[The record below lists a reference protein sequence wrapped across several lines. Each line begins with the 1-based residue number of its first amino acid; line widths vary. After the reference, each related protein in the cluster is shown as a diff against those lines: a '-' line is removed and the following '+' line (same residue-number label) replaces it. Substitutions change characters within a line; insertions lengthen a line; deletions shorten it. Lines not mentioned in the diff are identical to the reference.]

1 MRFSF
6 APEIL
11 RCIYGYN
18 HGDSS
23 RYPLAVI
30 IRLFDMPVRLFI
42 YYCRKLKTYG
52 LRYMRSVIDYLHAL
66 TFFVAHAEVYF
77 QIQILRLYL
86 LQDLHLTQFYRL
98 PAVRVPNRGVFH
110 SSYSDYL
117 YQSLGLPEY
126 QIAYSISALSSESYP
141 HFSMILVLLYL
152 SCLSN
157 TMWHPSS
164 TPISLAGRFPHP
176 PFV

>member
-1 MRFSF
+1 MPRFLFYLSGSRILTNTTRVILHMRFSF

-77 QIQILRLYL
+77 QI
-86 LQDLHLTQFYRL
+86 
-98 PAVRVPNRGVFH
+98 
-110 SSYSDYL
+110 
-117 YQSLGLPEY
+117 
-126 QIAYSISALSSESYP
+126 
-141 HFSMILVLLYL
+141 
-152 SCLSN
+152 
-157 TMWHPSS
+157 
-164 TPISLAGRFPHP
+164 
-176 PFV
+176 